1 MNRNNGATGAL
12 LSTFFCALMAASQ
25 IGCGPGTPDVDSKT
39 ALPPPA
45 KRENV
50 VLTNMD
56 KIKAG
61 SFPRSHHVVTMT
73 HYYWL
78 GKYEVTQG
86 EYSSVMGKNPS
97 HFLGDPARPVEKLN
111 FADAVAYCAA
121 ITKREIDAGKLLPN
135 YSYRLPTEAE
145 WEYACRAGTTNL
157 FSFGDNAA
165 DADQFAWT
173 LENSDATTH
182 PVGQKKPNPWG
193 LYDMH
198 GNVWEWCSDW
208 FEPYP
213 ARDLQDPV
221 GPGASKF
228 KVFRGGGWN
237 HAVEYAR
244 SANRFMMAPVT
255 GIYFVGFRLALGLN
269 EARDESGSR
278 KPE

>member
-1 MNRNNGATGAL
+1 MNRNNGGACAL
-12 LSTFFCALMAASQ
+12 IAAFFCAFMVAFQ
-25 IGCGPGTPDVDSKT
+25 IGCSPGTPDDSRSSAT
-39 ALPPPA
+39 TPA

-50 VLTNMD
+50 VLTNMVL
-56 KIKAG
+56 IKAG
-61 SFPRSHHVVTMT
+61 SFPRSHHVVTLT
-73 HYYWL
+73 HDYWL

-97 HFLGDPARPVEKLN
+97 HFPGDPARPVEKLN

-121 ITKREIDAGKLLPN
+121 ITRREIDGGRLLPG

-157 FSFGDNAA
+157 FSFGDNAS

-213 ARDLQDPV
+213 AKDLQDPV

-269 EARDESGSR
+269 EGRDESITR